1 MTEQEDQQRL
11 DSPLESERGIT
22 TISDDV
28 VSKLAG
34 MAAGEV
40 EGVRTGGSA
49 SRTAGGLLESITGSD
64 SQKRGISVEVGRV
77 ETAVDVTVGIEYGS
91 NILDL
96 VQRVRDRITER
107 VEGLTG
113 LRVTELNVT
122 VSDIIF
128 PDGEEAEVRRGGLES
143 SPGDEDRS
151 QAGQTEEISAGGR
164 EREAEDTERVD
175 LGAARAE
182 AMTRAGD
189 RFSEEMLRAEDAPD
203 EDQTAE
209 LRLGD
214 EEAEE
219 RPPATE
225 DETGSERRRDG

>member
-1 MTEQEDQQRL
+1 MTEQEDQRRL
-11 DSPLESERGIT
+11 NSPLESERGIT
-22 TISDDV
+22 TVSGDV

-49 SRTAGGLLESITGSD
+49 SRTAGSLLETITGSD
-64 SQKRGISVEVGRV
+64 SQKRGISVHVGRV
-77 ETAVDVTVGIEYGS
+77 EAAVDVTVGIQYGS

-96 VQRVRDRITER
+96 VRQVRDRITER
-107 VEGLTG
+107 VESLTG

-128 PDGEEAEVRRGGLES
+128 PEGEGDRGELES
-143 SPGDEDRS
+143 RPGDEDRPGVG
-151 QAGQTEEISAGGR
+151 QAGEISAGGQ
-164 EREAEDTERVD
+164 EREAADAERVD
-175 LGAARAE
+175 LGAARSE
-182 AMTRAGD
+182 AMTRAGG
-189 RFSEEMLRAEDAPD
+189 RFSDETLRAQDAPD
-203 EDQTAE
+203 EDQTTE

-219 RPPATE
+219 RPPSTG
-225 DETGSERRRDG
+225 DESERRRDG

>member
-1 MTEQEDQQRL
+1 MTEQEDRQRL

-22 TISDDV
+22 TIGDDV

-34 MAAGEV
+34 MAVGEV

-49 SRTAGGLLESITGSD
+49 SRTTGGLLESITGSD
-64 SQKRGISVEVGRV
+64 SQKRGVSVEVGRV
-77 ETAVDVTVGIEYGS
+77 ETAVDVTVGIEYGG

-96 VQRVRDRITER
+96 VRRVRERITER
-107 VEGLTG
+107 VESLTG

-128 PDGEEAEVRRGGLES
+128 PDGEEGERRRGELES
-143 SPGDEDRS
+143 STVDEDRS
-151 QAGQTEEISAGGR
+151 QAEEIGAGDR
-164 EREAEDTERVD
+164 EREAADTERID

-182 AMTRAGD
+182 AMTRAGG
-189 RFSEEMLRAEDAPD
+189 RFSQEMLRAEDAPD
-203 EDQTAE
+203 EDETAE

-214 EEAEE
+214 EGAEE
-219 RPPATE
+219 RPPTTE